1 MKLDKSKNN
10 IIKKFLGILLII
22 VIYIPLYLFLFEYID
37 CRSLMYF
44 YLLFISVFILKIIL
58 YILYCRGICYYRDID
73 VSAYYPRKA
82 SGNPTKCSNNYSRSI
97 AIAATNFFI
106 RICTGK
112 YSIGYYIAE
121 R

>member
-58 YILYCRGICYYRDID
+58 YKNKLIVISFAGDIMLSSKILE
-73 VSAYYPRKA
+73 
-82 SGNPTKCSNNYSRSI
+82 I
-97 AIAATNFFI
+97 ALTYENKYIVLFSFFGFLFCAI
-106 RICTGK
+106 LALYVKYVEDGK
-112 YSIGYYIAE
+112 S
-121 R
+121 

>member
-44 YLLFISVFILKIIL
+44 YLVFISVFMQIK
-58 YILYCRGICYYRDID
+58 
-73 VSAYYPRKA
+73 
-82 SGNPTKCSNNYSRSI
+82 TQ
-97 AIAATNFFI
+97 
-106 RICTGK
+106 
-112 YSIGYYIAE
+112 
-121 R
+121 

>member
-44 YLLFISVFILKIIL
+44 YLVFISVFILKIIL
-58 YILYCRGICYYRDID
+58 YIFKFKILERALTYENKYIVLFSFFGFLFCAILALYVKYVED
-73 VSAYYPRKA
+73 
-82 SGNPTKCSNNYSRSI
+82 
-97 AIAATNFFI
+97 
-106 RICTGK
+106 GK
-112 YSIGYYIAE
+112 S
-121 R
+121 

>member
-44 YLLFISVFILKIIL
+44 YLVFIVISFAGDIMLSSKILERALTYENKCIVSFSFFGFLFCAIL
-58 YILYCRGICYYRDID
+58 ALYVKYVED
-73 VSAYYPRKA
+73 
-82 SGNPTKCSNNYSRSI
+82 
-97 AIAATNFFI
+97 
-106 RICTGK
+106 GK
-112 YSIGYYIAE
+112 S
-121 R
+121 